1 MARIKAEDRD
11 NDYVEMRNLGTSLKE
26 TNDCAVISTA
36 LAAGIT
42 YEQSKKLYSEAG
54 RKPRS
59 GVNTFTIA
67 HALANL
73 QKEYGVEFTL
83 ISSRRKISLAHKAKV
98 KTLTFNN
105 ICRVLDK
112 SKNYIIIGKR
122 HMVAYKNGRIAD
134 WSEGTK
140 SYVEDIYVQK
150 EEGSSGST

>member
-1 MARIKAEDRD
+1 MARVKAEDRHES
-11 NDYVEMRNLGTSLKE
+11 YTEMRKTGYLAKE
-26 TNDCAVISTA
+26 TNDCSVISTA

-42 YEQSKKLYSEAG
+42 YEQSKKLYDEAG

-73 QKEYGVEFTL
+73 QREYGVEFTL
-83 ISSRRKISLAHKAKV
+83 ISSRRKIALAHKARV
-98 KTLTFNN
+98 RTLTFNN
-105 ICRVLDK
+105 ITRVLDK

-122 HMVAYKNGRIAD
+122 HMVAYKDGRIAD

-150 EEGSSGST
+150 ESNSGST